1 MDPRYKKQA
10 VDYSDKRSNLT
21 RHCEHFSR
29 TQARYEPSDILVSNT
44 PRFFNRIFSRDYLP
58 DPPKEIRPISDDVYD
73 HLNGPPKSTKY
84 SHDPKYNSQ
93 RTTINK
99 TKVSKKDTETLK
111 KPLDKVKKSKTKQFV
126 INYERGSQSQI
137 KKLSSTTPITPK
149 EISSRQALAL
159 FLQSKGEI
167 KEWNDQKESPMPPP
181 DDYHGPPIRAKSPVQ
196 VEKKKLRNKNTQ
208 ANTLRSQRIRRIREL
223 DEEWDEM
230 QADKERE
237 YEEKRYKINKRL
249 TPALLELDRLEEVDR
264 SGIEIRKLLQRESN
278 IRASAEIKEIVE
290 DIHDYV
296 PPMIVRDALDNED
309 QCEIN
314 RKAKARKSLKEHKE
328 KEIITQRGTKKTEFY
343 EMWHI
348 I

>member
-1 MDPRYKKQA
+1 MTQRP
-10 VDYSDKRSNLT
+10 
-21 RHCEHFSR
+21 RHCEHFNK
-29 TQARYEPSDILVSNT
+29 TQAKYEPSDLSISKT
-44 PRFFNRIFSRDYLP
+44 PEFFNRIFSRDYLP
-58 DPPKEIRPISDDVYD
+58 DPPKEIRPISDDAYD
-73 HLNGPPKSTKY
+73 HLNGTPKLAKY
-84 SHDPKYNSQ
+84 THDPSFNCQ
-93 RTTINK
+93 RTSINNK
-99 TKVSKKDTETLK
+99 TKVTKKEPDSHK
-111 KPLDKVKKSKTKQFV
+111 KPLNKAKKSKTKQFS
-126 INYERGSQSQI
+126 INYERDSRSQI

-149 EISSRQALAL
+149 EISNRQTLAL

-167 KEWNDQKESPMPPP
+167 KEWNDQKKSPMPPP
-181 DDYHGPPIRAKSPVQ
+181 DDYHGPPIRSKSPVQ
-196 VEKKKLRNKNTQ
+196 VEKKKLKNKNTQ

-249 TPALLELDRLEEVDR
+249 TPALLELDRLEIVDR
-264 SGIEIRKLLQRESN
+264 SGIEIRKQLQRESN
-278 IRASAEIKEIVE
+278 IRASAELKELVE

-309 QCEIN
+309 QCELN
-314 RKAKARKSLKEHKE
+314 RKAKTRKSIKEHKE